1 MRLFIS
7 FNFNDETAARIS
19 HSAAALKKLTKGGV
33 YPPAGNYHMTLAFL
47 GECERGRVK
56 DVEKAMKAAAAASAP
71 FDVTIGGVGCFRRQ
85 SGDVVFVK
93 ADGGEILRKFHDD
106 LCEALE
112 AKGFI
117 LPDDEKR
124 RDFRPHI
131 TLCRDAEVS
140 DEILEKIPAEPII
153 YQAERISLMLSARVH
168 GRMRYTELSGVKL
181 G

>member
-7 FNFNDETAARIS
+7 FNFSDETSARIA

-47 GECERGRVK
+47 GECERSQVK
-56 DVEKAMKAAAAASAP
+56 DVEKAMKEAAAASAP

-85 SGDVVFVK
+85 SGDVFFVK
-93 ADGGEILRKFHDD
+93 ADGGETLGKFHDD

-112 AKGFI
+112 AKGFV

-124 RDFRPHI
+124 RDFKPHI
-131 TLCRDAEVS
+131 TICRGAEVS
-140 DEILEKIPAEPII
+140 DEILEQVPSETVAYK
-153 YQAERISLMLSARVH
+153 AERISLMLSARVH
-168 GRMRYTELSGVKL
+168 GRMRYTELSGMKL